1 MGGMPAPQKGLR
13 MRNKRTQRLV
23 LAALFLALGLLLPFL
38 TGNNRQ
44 LGNAFSLMHIPVLLC
59 GFVCGLPYGL
69 LVGLMTPLLRSL
81 LIGMPPLL
89 PTALAMAFELAAYGA
104 LAAVMYRLLPKN
116 LPGLYGALVVSMLLG
131 RLVWGLASY
140 FIFKAMGNTFTLQM
154 FWTHAFLNSLPGI
167 LFHLVIIPPI
177 LLALEAHKLFPLK
190 D

>member
-1 MGGMPAPQKGLR
+1 MS
-13 MRNKRTQRLV
+13 NKKTQRV
-23 LAALFLALGLLLPFL
+23 ILAALFLALGLLLPFL

-69 LVGLMTPLLRSL
+69 LVGLMTPLVRSL

-89 PTALAMAFELAAYGA
+89 PTALAMAFELAAYGT
-104 LAAVMYRLLPKN
+104 LAALMYQLLPKN
-116 LPGLYGALVVSMLLG
+116 LPGLYTALAISMLLG

-140 FIFKAMGNTFTLQM
+140 LIYTAMGNTFTLQM
-154 FWTHAFLNSLPGI
+154 FLTNAFLEALPGI

-177 LLALEAHKLFPLK
+177 LLALEAHKLFPLR